1 MNYVA
6 SDQDRLRYL
15 ARLQRHFGLDPG
27 PLNDKIAALKKE
39 YDEKYKGAAHPNTAE
54 WKEAGHLYQN
64 FVIIVK
70 MPGAA
75 FKGSYSLEFTYK
87 IKDTDEETAF
97 GSASIL
103 SRSDISSC
111 ANCQAQ
117 AESQINAVIA
127 VPFEI
132 VASVSDDMLNE
143 TKSRTDWFEK
153 MKSK

>member
-6 SDQDRLRYL
+6 TEQDRLRYL

-27 PLNDKIAALKKE
+27 PLNEKIKALQKQ
-39 YDEKYKGAAHPNTAE
+39 YDETYKGAAHPNIAE
-54 WKEAGHLYQN
+54 WKEASHLYQN
-64 FVIIVK
+64 FVIVVK
-70 MPGAA
+70 MPTAA

-87 IKDTDEETAF
+87 INENDEETPF

-103 SRSDISSC
+103 SRSDTSSC

-117 AESQINAVIA
+117 EETQSQINAVIA

-132 VASVSDDMLNE
+132 V
-143 TKSRTDWFEK
+143 
-153 MKSK
+153 